1 MVKSMTGYGR
11 GESSDGGFGLIVEL
25 RALNHRYLDLVI
37 RMPKELSSFED
48 TVRKQIKEEL
58 FRGRIEVYVTIHET
72 VHTARSVIIDENLA
86 KAYLEAFQALRESL
100 SLDEEKW
107 TASSLAS
114 LPDVLQINKNEIELE
129 RVSSVLKSGLEE
141 ALIRLN
147 LQRKREGER
156 LEVDIAR
163 RIEIVKEMVHNMKDK
178 SPQVLKDYQKRLDN
192 RLRELHNCS
201 DYDKQRFF
209 TEVAFFAERS
219 NIDEELVRLQSH
231 LHTFKEDLSKDD
243 GLGRKLDFLA
253 QEINR
258 EINTIASKSNDLE
271 ISRMVVESKSEM
283 EKIREQIQNIE

>member
-114 LPDVLQINKNEIELE
+114 LPDVLQINKNEIEPE
-129 RVSSVLKSGLEE
+129 RVSSVLESGLEE

>member
-11 GESSDGGFGLIVEL
+11 GESSEGGFGLIVEL

-114 LPDVLQINKNEIELE
+114 LPDVLQINKNEIEPE

>member
-1 MVKSMTGYGR
+1 LVKSMTGYGR
-11 GESSDGGFGLIVEL
+11 GESSEGGFGLIVEL

-58 FRGRIEVYVTIHET
+58 FRGRIEVYVTIQET
-72 VHTARSVIIDENLA
+72 VHTARSVKIDENLA

-114 LPDVLQINKNEIELE
+114 LPDVLQINKNEIEPE

>member
-58 FRGRIEVYVTIHET
+58 FRGRIEVYVTIQET
-72 VHTARSVIIDENLA
+72 VHTARSVKIDENLA

-114 LPDVLQINKNEIELE
+114 LPDVLQINKNEIEPE

>member
-11 GESSDGGFGLIVEL
+11 GESSEGGFGLIVEL

-58 FRGRIEVYVTIHET
+58 FRGRIEVYVTIQET
-72 VHTARSVIIDENLA
+72 VHTARSVKIDENLA

-114 LPDVLQINKNEIELE
+114 LPDVLQINKNEIEPE